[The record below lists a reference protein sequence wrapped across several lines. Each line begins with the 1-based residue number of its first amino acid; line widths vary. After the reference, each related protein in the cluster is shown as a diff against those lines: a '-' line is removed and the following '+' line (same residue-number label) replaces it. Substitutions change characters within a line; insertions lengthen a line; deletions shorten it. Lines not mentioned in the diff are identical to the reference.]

1 MSQFFG
7 LILALSFALVSCD
20 SSSKKMV
27 DIPKSCV
34 RSADMNTASIIGGQR
49 IFPGDENSKAA
60 LLIISTTQDAEGKK
74 SQQIC
79 TATPISDR
87 VLITAAHCVEDTIAV
102 TAYFNTDITCENGFN
117 KNQGVSAKNYSI
129 HPNYNANRIHSANP
143 DLALVLLEERI
154 YSGYPIYPIFNQ
166 KVASTADFNSD
177 LYLYGYGVIRYEK
190 NDKFKKSSAGIL
202 RHTIV
207 DYNKLSIEENSLKIK
222 NNGKQGICSGDSGG
236 SGLIL
241 VNGQYQILAIN
252 SYGSGPSSDK
262 CAEEGSLI
270 LVEPY
275 LEWLN
280 SVKRRWGQ

>member
-7 LILALSFALVSCD
+7 LILVLSFALVSCD
-20 SSSKKMV
+20 SNSKKTV

-34 RSADMNTASIIGGQR
+34 PSADMNTASIIGGQR
-49 IFPGDENSKAA
+49 IYPGDENSKAA
-60 LLIISTTQDAEGKK
+60 LFILSTTQDANGHK

-87 VLITAAHCVEDTIAV
+87 VLITAAHCVEDAIVV

-117 KNQGVSAKNYSI
+117 IEQGVSVENYSI
-129 HPNYNANRIHSANP
+129 HPKYNAKRIHSANP

-154 YSGYPIYPIFNQ
+154 YSGYPIYPIYNQ

-177 LYLYGYGVIRYEK
+177 LYLYGYGVIKYE
-190 NDKFKKSSAGIL
+190 NDNIVKKTSSGIL
-202 RHTIV
+202 RHVIV
-207 DYNKLSIEENSLKIK
+207 DFNKLSVEENSIKIK

-236 SGLIL
+236 SGLVL
-241 VNGQYQILAIN
+241 VDGQYQILAIN
-252 SYGSGPSSDK
+252 SYGSGTTSDK

-280 SVKRRWGQ
+280 TVKRQWGQ